1 MYMNAIIKLIDIL
14 YMYMNGILRDWQKK
28 NKINW
33 ETDREREIYKMKM
46 VGVWANECCNVVP
59 NIPRKPSI
67 LAKNLLSIA
76 RCGTLSINS
85 RAFCKSD
92 TFSPRRCE
100 YFTNSCENLR
110 NHFVCINK
118 LIGLVDFSCLNS
130 NDSNEWY
137 EMRNRENSLL
147 IIIMNKIR
155 VHIDR
160 WSSAPQNGRV
170 YTFHNNSRSHYSSCM
185 EITKFLLQWNY
196 NETTMTGNDMFT
208 STQLT
213 EKNVK

>member
-137 EMRNRENSLL
+137 EMRNRENF
-147 IIIMNKIR
+147 
-155 VHIDR
+155 
-160 WSSAPQNGRV
+160 A
-170 YTFHNNSRSHYSSCM
+170 THNNNEQNSCSHWPLKLRP
-185 EITKFLLQWNY
+185 TKWPCLHFP
-196 NETTMTGNDMFT
+196 
-208 STQLT
+208 
-213 EKNVK
+213 